1 MALTVELRGVV
12 KKFRQKRSDEPIVI
26 FDGFDLSISGEPA
39 GEIIVLLGASGCG
52 KTTLLKLIS
61 GLIRP
66 DAGEIQVLGDLIVG
80 PNPHSVMVPQAYTCF
95 PWLSAIGNVKFGLT
109 LRKVPLRE
117 SRRLALDYLNKV
129 GLGDRLDAYP
139 SELSGGM
146 QQRVAIARTL
156 VLRPPIVLMDEPFG
170 ALDSQTRTQM
180 QQLLLA
186 LWEQEKN
193 LILFV
198 THDIQ
203 EALLLADRILV
214 LPHPPAKRIMAEVD
228 VPFDRP
234 RRQTLIYEAAFVQ
247 LAQELRKILD
257 PSYPSP

>member
-1 MALTVELRGVV
+1 MAPTIELRGVV
-12 KKFRQKRSDEPIVI
+12 KRFHQKQRAPIVI
-26 FDGFDLSISGEPA
+26 FDGLDFTVSGDPF
-39 GEIIVLLGASGCG
+39 GEIVVLLGASGCG

-61 GLIRP
+61 GLISP
-66 DAGEIQVLGDLIVG
+66 NAGEIRVLGDLIVG

-95 PWLSAIGNVKFGLT
+95 PWLSVLGNVEFGLA
-109 LRKVPLRE
+109 LRNIPRRE
-117 SRRLALDYLNKV
+117 RRRLALDYINKV
-129 GLGDRLDAYP
+129 GLGDRLEAFP

-186 LWEQEKN
+186 LWEEEKN

-203 EALLLADRILV
+203 EALLLADRIFV
-214 LPHPPAKRIMAEVD
+214 LPHPPAKRIIKKIE
-228 VPFDRP
+228 VPFGRP
-234 RRQTLIYEAAFVQ
+234 RRQTLVYEAEFVTLASQ
-247 LAQELRKILD
+247 LREVLD
-257 PSYPSP
+257 PNYPNR